1 MEKEKISEFI
11 ELIEKN
17 TPKELKEELRFLKE
31 HNRVPLAEELEWK
44 GVNVG
49 FMDLVGGPPLSE
61 EHYLSNKIYAQLK
74 EKFSSEELHQLVCEV
89 LINADRDKTP
99 AYVILIVDYLSG
111 LMEKDPKIF
120 DALCKA
126 TVKFKE
132 MASDCEVFVAFL
144 RRHASDRWI
153 ITLATNL
160 LKSEDYKLRDIGFGC
175 LYVIPVDQD
184 QYNLILDAYKKAYEL
199 ELNEK
204 TRSPDNTTF
213 RKAWYIR
220 EIERY
225 KEEIDRLKKL
235 NKQKWKRNMLK

>member
-1 MEKEKISEFI
+1 MKKEKIMEFI

-17 TPKELKEELRFLKE
+17 TPNELKEEELMFQKE
-31 HNRVPLAEELEWK
+31 HNRRPLAEELEWK

-74 EKFSSEELHQLVCEV
+74 EKFSSEELRQLVCEV
-89 LINADRDKTP
+89 LINADRDRTP
-99 AYVILIVDYLSG
+99 AYVILIVYYLSG

-144 RRHASDRWI
+144 RRHTSDREI
-153 ITLATNL
+153 VIFATNL

-175 LYVIPVDQD
+175 MYVTPVDQD
-184 QYNLILDAYKKAYEL
+184 QYNLILDAYNKAYNL

-220 EIERY
+220 EINKYRE
-225 KEEIDRLKKL
+225 KL
-235 NKQKWKRNMLK
+235 NK